1 MNASWSD
8 WMLICVGLYFL
19 LALALLTM
27 LFFATARERF
37 VGVVRQW
44 WLRSLAVSAA
54 WWRERRRRASNSSE
68 ATGRAWCGVRA
79 WMKHHGGMCIVILF
93 VMAGGPLGAAALRS
107 MIPISSYDHTLSRPV
122 DEQVAE
128 LLRGERLVPPPPLP
142 PELFTTREIE
152 LARPMTATASRQWEL
167 LDERFRQRLLMVFKQ
182 MKEQHGYE
190 MVLLEGYRS
199 PERQA
204 ALAALGPSTTQ
215 AGPFESLHQY
225 GMAADCAF
233 MRKGH
238 IVISEHDAWALRG
251 YEKYGEVARSLG
263 LTWGGDWRSPKDHG
277 HIEWRNIAVRK
288 GSDNRASPSVQ
299 ITVKED

>member
-1 MNASWSD
+1 
-8 WMLICVGLYFL
+8 MLFGVLLYFL
-19 LALALLTM
+19 LMLALLAM
-27 LFFATARERF
+27 LFFAPLRRRF
-37 VGVVRQW
+37 LGAAQQCC
-44 WLRSLAVSAA
+44 LRSRGTVAA
-54 WWRERRRRASNSSE
+54 WWREGRRGASGTGH
-68 ATGRAWCGVRA
+68 AAGRAWRGIRTLAERYGVA
-79 WMKHHGGMCIVILF
+79 CIPVLLI
-93 VMAGGPLGAAALRS
+93 MALVPLGAAALRS
-107 MIPISSYDHTLSRPV
+107 IFPVSSYDHTLSRPV
-122 DEQVAE
+122 DELVAE
-128 LLRGERLVPPPPLP
+128 LLRGERLVPPPALP
-142 PELFTTREIE
+142 PELFTTRDVE
-152 LARPMTATASRQWEL
+152 LARPMTATANRQWEL
-167 LDERFRQRLLMVFKQ
+167 LDEGFRQRLLMVFKQ
-182 MKEQHGYE
+182 MREQHGYE

>member
-1 MNASWSD
+1 
-8 WMLICVGLYFL
+8 MLISVWVYYL
-19 LALALLTM
+19 LALALLAM
-27 LFFATARERF
+27 LFLAPMRRSF
-37 VGVVRQW
+37 VGVARQW
-44 WLRSLAVSAA
+44 VLRSRAASAA
-54 WWRERRRRASNSSE
+54 WWRAWRRRASNTGDV
-68 ATGRAWCGVRA
+68 TGRTWSGVRA
-79 WMKHHGGMCIVILF
+79 WANDHAGICIVTLL
-93 VMAGGPLGAAALRS
+93 VMAGVPLGAAALRS
-107 MIPISSYDHTLSRPV
+107 MFPISSYDHTLSRPV

-142 PELFTTREIE
+142 PELFTAREIE

-233 MRKGH
+233 MREGH
-238 IVISEHDAWALRG
+238 IVISERDAWALRG

-263 LTWGGDWRSPKDHG
+263 LTWGGDWRNPKDHG

>member
-1 MNASWSD
+1 
-8 WMLICVGLYFL
+8 MLIGVGLYFL

-27 LFFATARERF
+27 LFFAPARERF
-37 VGVVRQW
+37 FGVVQQW
-44 WLRSLAVSAA
+44 WSRRLAVGAARWSAG
-54 WWRERRRRASNSSE
+54 RRRASNSSG
-68 ATGRAWCGVRA
+68 ATGRIWCGVRA
-79 WMKHHGGMCIVILF
+79 WAKHHAGISIVTLL
-93 VMAGGPLGAAALRS
+93 VVAAVPLGAAALRS
-107 MIPISSYDHTLSRPV
+107 MFPISSYDHTLSRPV
-122 DEQVAE
+122 DERVAE

-142 PELFTTREIE
+142 PELFTTREVE
-152 LARPMTATASRQWEL
+152 RARPMTATASRQWEL
-167 LDERFRQRLLMVFKQ
+167 LDEGFRQRLLVVFKQ

-233 MRKGH
+233 MREGQ
-238 IVISEHDAWALRG
+238 IVISERDAWALRG

-263 LTWGGDWRSPKDHG
+263 LTWGGHWRSLKDYG
-277 HIEWRNIAVRK
+277 HVEWRNMTGRE
-288 GSDNRASPSVQ
+288 GSDNRAAPSVQ